1 MINSDDNVG
10 KPTIWG
16 WFLAPI
22 SGEIGDGFIIGFT
35 TLIMI

>member
-22 SGEIGDGFIIGFT
+22 SGEFGDGLLLG
-35 TLIMI
+35 LAH